1 MDSVV
6 STDTVTIRA
15 NGQEIVC
22 DKGARLLDVLL
33 QNGIH
38 VPHLC
43 YFERLSPYAGCRT
56 CVVEIEGVRGTPVSC
71 TATVTDGMVVTTESQ
86 KIDEI
91 RHGVMEYILCD
102 HPGRCFDCHRLEHC
116 GPGLICLR
124 DEIVTERCLT
134 CAKNRFCE
142 LQEVSEHINMRGRN
156 LYYTETQTWY
166 GEKNDREVM
175 RIIRTNPFIELEF
188 DKCIVCTRCVRVCD
202 EVRGR
207 GVFTLSYKGP
217 QAKIDTMFGVPMQDT
232 DCEFCGACVDVCPT
246 AAIMDK
252 TTKWVGIP
260 DRTVETVCTECSVGC
275 GIKLAV
281 KKGTLTQG
289 LADFDGP
296 ANRGQICAKGRYG
309 QGYVQAPDRLGSPRI
324 RKDGGLQDATWDEA
338 LSLVAEQLKAAGAG
352 SAFLTSARLTNEDL
366 YLVRQVAAGLGSSAV
381 DHTRSALSRRTLAV
395 MRERVGSAAA
405 ATNTWRA
412 IAGARTVFLLGTGV
426 TQTHSV
432 AGVEVMEAVRRNG
445 ARFIVATHDEPE
457 IIRLCGDVSLNLR
470 YREGTEAALVA
481 GLLAAVRGDSAAVE
495 AAAAVTGV
503 AGSLIQQAGS
513 ELAASASTAI
523 LAPVELPWM
532 AGTDDVVHGV
542 LDLAA
547 VSSANAA
554 SGGVYW
560 LLPDANTQGAADMAG
575 EAGGAGTGAI
585 VDGLAS
591 GSLTAAWLVDVTN
604 MAQANLAVLRD
615 ALQKAAFVV
624 VQATAPTPLDDVAH
638 VILPGQVSQEKAG
651 TVTNNERR
659 IQRLQPGVT
668 PAGDSRPDWQILA
681 EVGRRAGIGGID
693 YTLVDDVTAAL
704 VAATPAYAGLDL
716 DTAPCWPLDAG
727 RLADRSTSIQVA
739 AGGDDS
745 LALRNLYS
753 GMTARLSA
761 PVDGV
766 AEIAEIHPDDAARLG
781 IGDGDTVVVTGGEGR
796 VQAVARISAGGA
808 PGAVR
813 LGYLYRESLDT
824 LPAGGRVA
832 IARA

>member
-1 MDSVV
+1 MDSAV

-15 NGQEIVC
+15 NGREIVC
-22 DKGARLLDVLL
+22 AKGARLLDVLL

-71 TATVTDGMVVTTESQ
+71 TATVTDGMVVTTESPA
-86 KIDEI
+86 IDAI

-156 LYYTETQTWY
+156 LYYTEAQTWY

-252 TTKWVGIP
+252 ATKWVGIP

-281 KKGTLTQG
+281 KKGQLTQG

-296 ANRGQICAKGRYG
+296 ANRGQICARGRYG
-309 QGYVQAPDRLGSPRI
+309 HGYVQAASRLTGPRI
-324 RKDGGLQDATWDEA
+324 RKDGVLQEATWEEA
-338 LSLVAEQLKAAGAG
+338 LTLVAEQIREAGRG
-352 SAFLTSARLTNEDL
+352 TAFLTSARLTNEDL
-366 YLVRQVAAGLGSSAV
+366 FVIGQLAAGLGTTAV

-395 MRERVGSAAA
+395 MRERLGTPASS
-405 ATNTWRA
+405 TSTWRA
-412 IAGARTVFLLGTGV
+412 IASARTVLLLGTGV

-432 AGVEVMEAVRRNG
+432 AAVEVMEAVRRNG

-481 GLLAAVRGDSAAVE
+481 GLLAGIRGD
-495 AAAAVTGV
+495 AAAVDAAAGITGV
-503 AGSLIQQAGS
+503 TASLIQQAAAD
-513 ELAASASTAI
+513 LASSPATAI

-532 AGTDDVVHGV
+532 AGTDEVVHGV
-542 LDLAA
+542 LDLATLA
-547 VSSANAA
+547 GGTAA
-554 SGGVYW
+554 GGGVYW
-560 LLPDANTQGAADMAG
+560 LLPDANTQGAADLAG
-575 EAGGAGTGAI
+575 ETGGAGTAAI
-585 VDGLAS
+585 VEGLAA
-591 GSLTAAWLVDVTN
+591 GSLTVAWLIDVTN
-604 MAQANLAVLRD
+604 MAQANLAVLRQ
-615 ALQKAAFVV
+615 ALERARFVV
-624 VQATAPTPLDDVAH
+624 VQSTAPTPLDDLAH
-638 VILPGQVSQEKAG
+638 VILPGQVAQEKAG
-651 TVTNNERR
+651 TVTSNERR
-659 IQRLQPGVT
+659 IQPLRPGVT
-668 PAGDSRPDWQILA
+668 PPGDARPDWQIVAEAGRLA
-681 EVGRRAGIGGID
+681 GVAGLD

-704 VAATPAYAGLDL
+704 LASVPAYSGLDPE
-716 DTAPCWPLDAG
+716 DRPCWPVDLG
-727 RLADRSTSIQVA
+727 RLSDRRTPIGTA
-739 AGGDDS
+739 AAPEES
-745 LALRNLYS
+745 FAVRNLYA
-753 GMTARLSA
+753 GMTPRLDGT
-761 PVDGV
+761 VDGI
-766 AEIAEIHPDDAARLG
+766 AEIAEVHPEDAQRLG
-781 IGDGDTVVVTGGEGR
+781 IGDGDAVVLASGTGQ
-796 VQAVARISAGGA
+796 VQAVARISTTGS
-808 PGAVR
+808 PGTVR
-813 LGYLYRESLDT
+813 LGYLYRASLEA
-824 LPAGGRVA
+824 LPAGSHVTL
-832 IARA
+832 ARA